1 MKRIIKVLFLG
12 MIILFLIVFINR
24 NNNYYENTNIIKEE
38 AIKQFEKDLRD
49 GKEIIPSHYITPKKD
64 YNNKASIIGLKTSKI
79 IEKIVKKTLNKMIRY
94 IST

>member
-38 AIKQFEKDLRD
+38 AIKQFEKDLKED
-49 GKEIIPSHYITPKKD
+49 KEIIPSHYITPKKD
-64 YNNKASIIGLKTSKI
+64 YNNKAALIGLKTSKI
-79 IEKIVKKTLNKMIRY
+79 IEKIDKKTLNKMIRY